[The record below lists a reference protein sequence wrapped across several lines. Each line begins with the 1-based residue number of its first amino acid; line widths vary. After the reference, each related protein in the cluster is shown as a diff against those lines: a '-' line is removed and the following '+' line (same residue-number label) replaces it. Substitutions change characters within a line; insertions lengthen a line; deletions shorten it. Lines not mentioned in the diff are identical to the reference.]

1 MQVTETKFPGLK
13 IIQPRIFGD
22 HRGFFFE
29 SYNRKSLTKES
40 GIDAEFVQDNMARS
54 SRGVLRGLHYQ
65 IGDAAQAKL
74 VTVIEGEVLDVV
86 VDLRK
91 ESPTYGQHYKIRLS
105 GENKTQ
111 FFVPRGFAHG
121 YAVLSEN
128 ALFYY
133 KCDNYYSP
141 EHEGGV
147 MYNDPAFNIDW
158 EIDLSTALLSDKD
171 KKHPAFANHK
181 PVK

>member
-1 MQVTETKFPGLK
+1 MQVTDTKFPGLK
-13 IIQPRIFGD
+13 VIQPKIFGD
-22 HRGFFFE
+22 ARGFFFE
-29 SYNRKSLTKES
+29 SYNGKKFNELT
-40 GIDAEFVQDNMARS
+40 GITTTFVQDNMARS
-54 SRGVLRGLHYQ
+54 TFGVLRGLHYQ
-65 IGDAAQAKL
+65 TGAAAQAKL
-74 VTVIEGEVLDVV
+74 VSVIEGEVLDVV
-86 VDLRK
+86 VDLRL
-91 ESPTYGQHYKIRLS
+91 ESPMYGKHFKIRLS

-121 YAVLSEN
+121 YAVLSDT

-141 EHEGGV
+141 DHEGGV

-158 EIDLSTALLSDKD
+158 EFDLSKAVLSEKD
-171 KKHPAFANHK
+171 QKHPSFEQHI